1 MSTTIRE
8 GDDSTIVLDVQ
19 IDATQLRAA
28 IDEGVRHLARRTR
41 VPGFRPGKAP
51 RPILE
56 RALGIRRTDPGSPNP
71 IHDEAR
77 EHLYERTVLA
87 ALRESEADILQIPA
101 SPEWTA
107 FEEGVGAAYTV
118 RVPVRPEVRLG
129 DYAGFPFEPAVD
141 AVTEESVEQVVEQL
155 RDQQA
160 TLVAVEDRGAREGD
174 YAIIGFTGRRDGQP
188 VEGAAAERFP
198 LIIGRE
204 RMVPGFESNLLGLP
218 EGEERTF
225 SVTFPDDYGEAEL
238 AGADVEFTVTL
249 RELRERRLPE
259 ADDDFAGL
267 VGPYPDMA
275 ALRADLRAR
284 LERNS
289 LDRARHAFADRIIEY
304 ATANASVVLP
314 DVMVDREVGLML
326 DELRVRLAEQGIG
339 YEEYLRVTERDEAAL
354 RAEHREAAAH
364 RVKVLLVL
372 GAIADREGVVVADEA
387 VEAEVERAR
396 GDGGGSGLASY
407 LDTERGRAYI
417 RSQLRRSQTVELLID
432 RWIAAH
438 PAFAHVQHAHG
449 ATATE
454 GPEGAAEQAV
464 AAAGQ
469 DHEGEA
475 ARAGPDAAVATV
487 ERTAE
492 GISR

>member
-1 MSTTIRE
+1 VNTTIRE

-19 IDATQLRAA
+19 IDEKQLRAA

-41 VPGFRPGKAP
+41 VPGFRPGKTP

-56 RALGIRRTDPGSPNP
+56 RALGIRRSDPEASNP

-101 SPEWTA
+101 APEWTA

-118 RVPVRPEVRLG
+118 RVPVRPQVTLG
-129 DYAGFPFEPAVD
+129 DYADFPFEPAIDPVTGETVD
-141 AVTEESVEQVVEQL
+141 QVVEQL

-160 TLVAVEDRGAREGD
+160 TLVPVEDRGAQEGD
-174 YAIIGFTGRRDGQP
+174 YAIIGFAGRRDGQP

-198 LIIGRE
+198 LVVGRE
-204 RMVPGFESNLLGLP
+204 RMVPGFEANLLGMT

-225 SVTFPDDYGEAEL
+225 SVTFPDDYSEEEL
-238 AGADVEFTVTL
+238 AGAEVEFTVTL
-249 RELRERRLPE
+249 RELRQRRLPD

-267 VGPYPDMA
+267 VGPFEDMA
-275 ALRADLRAR
+275 SLRADLRAR

-314 DVMVDREVGLML
+314 DVMVDREVDVML
-326 DELRVRLAEQGIG
+326 DELRVRLAEQGID
-339 YEEYLRVTERDEAAL
+339 YEEYLRVTERDEAGL
-354 RAEHREAAAH
+354 RTEYREGAAH

-372 GAIADREGVVVADEA
+372 GAIAEKEHVVVPDEA
-387 VEAEVERAR
+387 VEAEVRRAR
-396 GDGGGSGLASY
+396 GDDSGRGSLASY
-407 LDTERGRAYI
+407 LDSERGRAYV
-417 RSQLRRSQTVELLID
+417 RSQLRRTQTVEMLID

-438 PAFAHVQHAHG
+438 PRFADVQHAHG
-449 ATATE
+449 VVEA
-454 GPEGAAEQAV
+454 GAAETPDGATEQAV
-464 AAAGQ
+464 AAVEEG
-469 DHEGEA
+469 DDGPGEA
-475 ARAGPDAAVATV
+475 GLAV

-492 GISR
+492 GIMR